1 MNGLITLFVMI
12 ILSGVAF
19 SMAYLYITN
28 DRVLNLSIG
37 NSTKYNSTMPKCGIK
52 KPIISEPIDSSGV
65 SLPIPSSSNIRFY
78 EQDPIILRKTLRKE
92 RIDSSNNNISIDS
105 PESIGS
111 LESSACPNL
120 DNYVHRSQ
128 LKPQT
133 FIRNNPYYVSNK
145 IKSGKYPECPK
156 CPNTLSPFRINSMY
170 ETDRNIPENKAITDV
185 WIPAV
190 GPNCDM

>member
-1 MNGLITLFVMI
+1 MNGLITLLVMI

-28 DRVLNLSIG
+28 DSVFNLSIG
-37 NSTKYNSTMPKCGIK
+37 NSTKYNSTMPKCGLK

-65 SLPIPSSSNIRFY
+65 SSPISSSSNIRFY
-78 EQDPIILRKTLRKE
+78 EQDPIILRKTVRKE
-92 RIDSSNNNISIDS
+92 RIDSSNNNISSDS
-105 PESIGS
+105 P
-111 LESSACPNL
+111 ESSACPNL

-170 ETDRNIPENKAITDV
+170 ETDRKIPENKAITDV

>member
-1 MNGLITLFVMI
+1 MI

-28 DRVLNLSIG
+28 DPVVNLSIG
-37 NSTKYNSTMPKCGIK
+37 NSTKYNSTLPKCGLK
-52 KPIISEPIDSSGV
+52 KPIISEPIDSSGEQ
-65 SLPIPSSSNIRFY
+65 SPIPPSSNIRFY
-78 EQDPIILRKTLRKE
+78 EQDPIILRKE
-92 RIDSSNNNISIDS
+92 RIDSSDNNILSDS
-105 PESIGS
+105 PET
-111 LESSACPNL
+111 SACPNL

-145 IKSGKYPECPK
+145 SNSIKSGKYPECPK
-156 CPNTLSPFRINSMY
+156 CPTTLNPHRINSMY
-170 ETDRNIPENKAITDV
+170 ETDRNIPQNKAITDV
-185 WIPAV
+185 WIPAI